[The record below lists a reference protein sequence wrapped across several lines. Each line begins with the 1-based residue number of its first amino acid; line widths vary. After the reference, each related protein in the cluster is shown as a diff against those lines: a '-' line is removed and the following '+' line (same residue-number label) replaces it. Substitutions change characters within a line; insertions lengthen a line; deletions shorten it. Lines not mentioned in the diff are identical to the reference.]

1 MRISEVVGG
10 QDKHAETALAVEVQ
24 QDNGIRR
31 RRPVWVAAVMLAA
44 SGIIILVILAGVLYF
59 ADFSSSA
66 VCGPDDAVEVS
77 EDVSQAKYSSERHIV
92 PHSSWSLRPQR
103 QGLQLAHPTPYV
115 VVKHTAGGRCFGLSD
130 CTPVLQAIQEL
141 HWQKYQ
147 QPEISYNFLIDSSG
161 NIYEGR
167 GWNGTNT
174 SSSFVQSCKVEVA
187 LIGNYAEHNVT
198 RQMSSALRWLLD
210 EGVRTGMLAAEYRLL
225 AHNQLKKTLSP
236 GRWALMEIA
245 DWPHRCRWYCYRGV
259 HCIRPADGDDSSGQ

>member
-1 MRISEVVGG
+1 MRISETVRG
-10 QDKHAETALAVEVQ
+10 QDKHAETALAVEGQ
-24 QDNGIRR
+24 EHHGLRR

-44 SGIIILVILAGVLYF
+44 SVIIILVILAGVLYF

-66 VCGPDDAVEVS
+66 VYGPDDAVEVS
-77 EDVSQAKYSSERHIV
+77 EDVSQTKYSSERHIV
-92 PHSSWSLRPQR
+92 PQSSWSLRPQR
-103 QGLQLAHPTPYV
+103 LRLQLAHPTPYV

-174 SSSFVQSCKVEVA
+174 SKGFVLRCNVDVA
-187 LIGNYAEHNVT
+187 LIGNYVEHNVT

-225 AHNQLKKTLSP
+225 AHNQVKNTLSP

-245 DWPHRCRWYCYRGV
+245 DWPHRCRWDCDTGV
-259 HCIRPADGDDSSGQ
+259 LCIRPADGDDSSGQ